1 MVRGAEYVKHG
12 SNATQQ
18 VSAKKRQIGVAKGVT
33 AEERENGG
41 GEEDR
46 EEARKNASMAS
57 HKEGRTEV
65 GKREKKM

>member
-33 AEERENGG
+33 AEGRRDGGREK
-41 GEEDR
+41 ER
-46 EEARKNASMAS
+46 EEARKNASKAS
-57 HKEGRTEV
+57 RKEGR
-65 GKREKKM
+65 K